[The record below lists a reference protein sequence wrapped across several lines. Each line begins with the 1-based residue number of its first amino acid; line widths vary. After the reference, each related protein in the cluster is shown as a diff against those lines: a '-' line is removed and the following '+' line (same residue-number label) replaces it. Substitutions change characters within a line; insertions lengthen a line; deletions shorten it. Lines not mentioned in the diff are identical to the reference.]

1 MPTEPIHQAP
11 GTVTPVLASV
21 EGSATRSSHPGLTGH
36 GGSWASAVA
45 FLVNIQTRPRPQAL
59 LLLLLL
65 LLPAAG
71 ASCRCESNDGHSPVL
86 IRGCAQPGHSN
97 MHVHALT
104 LVLKHT
110 VSSQPDPDQLG
121 QRSRH
126 KRRLFL
132 HPAPPPRPPPAPRFA
147 RGASALRQVPR
158 PASIEPRHNPL
169 FPRLRKPTIHLQPVT
184 MHLLHASTAGRC
196 MLTRPPSS
204 RVLAGRRWLTS
215 SPRECRATSGPQR
228 STAQRSAERSVRPPP
243 APA

>member
-132 HPAPPPRPPPAPRFA
+132 HPAPPPDPRRRRA
-147 RGASALRQVPR
+147 
-158 PASIEPRHNPL
+158 
-169 FPRLRKPTIHLQPVT
+169 
-184 MHLLHASTAGRC
+184 
-196 MLTRPPSS
+196 S
-204 RVLAGRRWLTS
+204 RVARRHSGRYPGLPRS
-215 SPRECRATSGPQR
+215 SHVTTRCFRVCGS
-228 STAQRSAERSVRPPP
+228 RPYICNR
-243 APA
+243 